1 MSLQLRTVMVMISK
15 DGKEKISGG
24 YLQMAQAEQ
33 MTAGTA
39 YQADFGFWVVLM
51 AAIVQ
56 GEEA

>member
-1 MSLQLRTVMVMISK
+1 MIYK

-33 MTAGTA
+33 MKAGTA
-39 YQADFGFWVVLM
+39 YQADFGFGAALM

>member
-1 MSLQLRTVMVMISK
+1 MISK
-15 DGKEKISGG
+15 DGKDKISGG
-24 YLQMAQAEQ
+24 YLQMEQMEQMEQ

-39 YQADFGFWVVLM
+39 YQADFGFWVALM